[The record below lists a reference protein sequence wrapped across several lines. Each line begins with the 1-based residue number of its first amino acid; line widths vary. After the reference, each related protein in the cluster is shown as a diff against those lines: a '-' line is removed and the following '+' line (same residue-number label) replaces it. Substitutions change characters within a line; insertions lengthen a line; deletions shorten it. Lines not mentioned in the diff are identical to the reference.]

1 MIGGPRRYAS
11 PMAAQSEAQTMRLT
25 APGRTVRAV
34 VTVGVAALLTAG
46 TFVGDDHWYP
56 VGPFRMFSTATKPD
70 GFVNAMS
77 LEVRTAG
84 TDWRRSALAPHNVG
98 VNRAEVEGRVP
109 CLVADPS
116 LLGDLAAAHARLHPA
131 DEVWSAVRVV
141 KNRTEIRGGRPT
153 DRVTRTV
160 VATWER

>member
-1 MIGGPRRYAS
+1 MRRYAS
-11 PMAAQSEAQTMRLT
+11 PMADHAAARPMRLS
-25 APGRTVRAV
+25 PSRRVVRAV
-34 VTVGVAALLTAG
+34 CTVGVATVLTAG

-70 GFVNAMS
+70 GFVNAVS

-84 TDWRRSALAPHNVG
+84 SDWQRTALAPENVG
-98 VNRAEVEGRVP
+98 VNRAEVEGRTP
-109 CLVADPS
+109 ELTTDPS
-116 LLGDLAAAHARLHPA
+116 LLGDLAAAHARLHPG
-131 DEVWSAVRVV
+131 DEPWTAVRAV
-141 KNRTEIRGGRPT
+141 KNRTEILGGRPT